1 MVSYFRHL
9 FWLIGSTF
17 ICAVTFDRGG
27 VSDGIAFLKLHIKKP
42 TTCVSE
48 TNITISVLLVELLGF
63 ALVVAPFY
71 ILYKLTV

>member
-1 MVSYFRHL
+1 MISYFRHL
-9 FWLIGSTF
+9 FWLIGSIF

-42 TTCVSE
+42 SICVSE
-48 TNITISVLLVELLGF
+48 PNITVSVLLVELLGI

-71 ILYKLTV
+71 IFYKLVA